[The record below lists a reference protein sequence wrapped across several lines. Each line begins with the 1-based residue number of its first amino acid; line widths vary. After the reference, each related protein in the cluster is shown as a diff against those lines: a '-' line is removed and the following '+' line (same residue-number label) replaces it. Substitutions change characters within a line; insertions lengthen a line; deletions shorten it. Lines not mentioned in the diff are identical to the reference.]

1 VRVLKIVAFQGER
14 GAYSE
19 LAAGKYFGS
28 KIQVSP
34 SLTFDSGFTKVKNGS
49 CDAGIV
55 PIENSLFGSVS
66 ENYDLLAAHSLYI
79 CGEVNLQINHFF
91 LSHENYKLSEIQKVY
106 SHPQAIGQ
114 CSQFLKKLKAQII
127 PVYDTAGAAKM
138 IAENGEPFSA
148 AIAGE
153 PAAKAYGMKIL
164 KKHIQNNKKNY
175 TRFLII
181 CKKRNDKKLKNP
193 KTSICFELKDAPGAL
208 FKALSVFAL
217 RDIDLTKIESRPIP
231 SRTFEYRFYA
241 ALKGSLNDEKV
252 KNALNHL
259 KEISISVKE
268 LGSYEMAS
276 LDD

>member
-1 VRVLKIVAFQGER
+1 MKIVAFQGER

-19 LAAGKYFGS
+19 LAALKYFGG
-28 KIQVSP
+28 KIQLSP
-34 SLTFDSGFTKVKNGS
+34 SLTFSSVFAKVKDGL
-49 CDAGIV
+49 CDAGIA

-66 ENYDLLAAHSLYI
+66 ENYDLLAEHSLFI
-79 CGEVNLQINHFF
+79 CGEVSLQINHCL
-91 LSHENYKLSEIQKVY
+91 LSHTKYKLNELQKIY
-106 SHPQAIGQ
+106 SHPQALGQ
-114 CSQFLKKLKAQII
+114 CSNFLNKLKAQII

-138 IAENGEPFSA
+138 IAENEEPFSA

-153 PAAKAYGMKIL
+153 PAAKAYGMNIL
-164 KKHIQNNKKNY
+164 QKQIQNNLKNY

-181 CKKRNDKKLKNP
+181 CKDYSQKKIRNP

-241 ALKGSLNDEKV
+241 DMKGNLQDDKIQ
-252 KNALNHL
+252 KALNHL
-259 KEISISVKE
+259 KEIAVFVKE
-268 LGSYEMAS
+268 LGSYESAR
-276 LDD
+276 LDGMD